1 MLVLAR
7 RVGES
12 LVVNDNIVV
21 TVLGVQGD
29 QVRIGVDAPR
39 DIMVFREEIYRKRKN
54 QGVGFRESSKL
65 TTETKPA

>member
-39 DIMVFREEIYRKRKN
+39 DIMVFREEIYRKREN
-54 QGVGFRESSKL
+54 HGVRSRESSKL
-65 TTETKPA
+65 ST